1 MKMRLHTTRARTC
14 GAVLWPVAGCA
25 LATLCAG
32 DWPQYRG
39 PNHDGVS
46 TEMIRTNWSEQAPRE
61 VWRIP
66 LDPALSSFAVVGG
79 RAFTLARRP
88 GNGQD
93 QEYCIALNA
102 DTGVELWASLP
113 LGVASYPNGGVGPD
127 DGPRSTPAV
136 DGDLVYVLSSY
147 LRLVC
152 LSATNGALVWSKDL
166 VAEYGSTVVNWQS
179 AASPLIDG
187 DLVFVI
193 GNAPGKSL
201 FAFHKSDGKE
211 AWKGQDDIMTQASP
225 VAATIAGV
233 RQVIFFAQS
242 GLVSVAPDSGSVFW
256 RYPFRFSV
264 ATAASPVVG
273 NDIVY
278 CSAAYGVGAGAVRIT
293 GSGSQLATNEVWRT
307 QFDLMNHWATPVYS
321 DGYLYGIYGQ
331 AETAASMR
339 CIGLATGHEQWRQ
352 PIAGMGGVLFAS
364 GLVLALIEDGYLLL
378 VKPDPMGYSETARYR
393 ALDGF
398 HSSNPALAVKCWNV
412 PAISNGRIY
421 ARSTTE
427 AVCLDVAG
435 SGTQLPLKLTPAL
448 APGAGTF
455 QLFIGDEGGSSI
467 DTNRAARIDIFAIT
481 NLTAC
486 PSGWVKLTNSVVLT
500 NSQLLLEDTERA
512 ATAQRFFKVEER
524 P

>member
-1 MKMRLHTTRARTC
+1 MRNHTTQARTF
-14 GAVLWPVAGCA
+14 GAALWPVAGCA
-25 LATLCAG
+25 LASLCAG

-66 LDPALSSFAVVGG
+66 LDPALSWFAISGG

-113 LGVASYPNGGVGPD
+113 LGVASYPNGGVGLD

-136 DGDLVYVLSSY
+136 DGDFVYVLSSY

-152 LSATNGALVWSKDL
+152 LSATNGALIWSKDL

-193 GNAPGKSL
+193 GNATGKSL

-211 AWKGQDDIMTQASP
+211 AWKGQNDIMTQASP
-225 VAATIAGV
+225 VATTIAGV
-233 RQVIFFAQS
+233 RQIVFFAQS

-264 ATAASPVVG
+264 ATAAS
-273 NDIVY
+273 
-278 CSAAYGVGAGAVRIT
+278 
-293 GSGSQLATNEVWRT
+293 
-307 QFDLMNHWATPVYS
+307 S
-321 DGYLYGIYGQ
+321 DPGCNC
-331 AETAASMR
+331 AS
-339 CIGLATGHEQWRQ
+339 
-352 PIAGMGGVLFAS
+352 LF
-364 GLVLALIEDGYLLL
+364 
-378 VKPDPMGYSETARYR
+378 
-393 ALDGF
+393 
-398 HSSNPALAVKCWNV
+398 
-412 PAISNGRIY
+412 
-421 ARSTTE
+421 RS
-427 AVCLDVAG
+427 
-435 SGTQLPLKLTPAL
+435 
-448 APGAGTF
+448 
-455 QLFIGDEGGSSI
+455 
-467 DTNRAARIDIFAIT
+467 RR
-481 NLTAC
+481 
-486 PSGWVKLTNSVVLT
+486 
-500 NSQLLLEDTERA
+500 
-512 ATAQRFFKVEER
+512 
-524 P
+524 

>member
-66 LDPALSSFAVVGG
+66 LDPALSSFAISGG

-127 DGPRSTPAV
+127 DGPRSTPSV

-152 LSATNGALVWSKDL
+152 LGATNGALVWSKDL

-352 PIAGMGGVLFAS
+352 PIAGMGGVLFTS